1 MAENNQDK
9 KIIIDDDWKAQAQA
23 EKEKLDQEASKAPA
37 AKSADQAGG
46 HELPPADFAGLVNA
60 LVTNIIFALGGM
72 EDPNSGK
79 RFIDLDLAKHYID
92 LLAVLEAKTKN
103 NLSADEKKILDSALY
118 ETRLHYVQIAQR
130 AAQM

>member
-1 MAENNQDK
+1 MAETNEGK

-23 EKEKLDQEASKAPA
+23 EKAKLDQEPAKAPA
-37 AKSADQAGG
+37 AGPVDDTGRQ
-46 HELPPADFAGLVNA
+46 ELPPADFAGLVNA

-103 NLSADEKKILDSALY
+103 NLSVDEKKILDSALY